1 MKHYVAYIDNLNRR
15 VEVDAVNY
23 IAARRHLAELLS
35 TRREHAIVLIECTE
49 PCASA
54 QELIDDTTEETQ

>member
-1 MKHYVAYIDNLNRR
+1 MKHFVGYLDNRR
-15 VEVDAVNY
+15 AEVDAVNH
-23 IAARRHLAELLS
+23 ITARRYLAELLS

-54 QELIDDTTEETQ
+54 QELEADTEE

>member
-1 MKHYVAYIDNLNRR
+1 MHHYVGYLDNRR
-15 VEVDAVNY
+15 AECEAVNN
-23 IAARRHLAELLS
+23 ITARRHLAELLS

-54 QELIDDTTEETQ
+54 QDLIADTTEEERQ